1 MTYAAIVPPR
11 CEIKLARTIIFTQGT
26 GDMSEAIKLEVTEG
40 VAVIT
45 FNRPEALNTFTTD
58 MMDGLGDAY
67 QRCDNDDDIRVVVL
81 TGAGKAFCAGADLS
95 SGGDSFDANQI
106 DMEFSSCPLS
116 FQAWD
121 VRKPVIA
128 ACNGHAVGVGLG
140 IALQADMR
148 VFASEGKYGFLQ
160 NRRGVVADFA
170 AAHVL
175 PRVVGMERAF
185 ELLVRASRI
194 TGDEAVAWGL
204 ASRSVAADQVLDT
217 ALEIARDMAVNCSP
231 LVMGLH
237 KKMLWQ
243 SQDMSLPEMI
253 DYETKLLH
261 HSMRLP
267 DAVEG
272 GMAFFEKRDPQW
284 QASVSKDWPTN
295 LEEGE

>member
-1 MTYAAIVPPR
+1 
-11 CEIKLARTIIFTQGT
+11 
-26 GDMSEAIKLEVTEG
+26 MSEAILMDVQDG

-45 FNRPEALNTFTTD
+45 FNQPDSLNTFTAP

-67 QRCDNDDDIRVVVL
+67 RQCDADDDIRVVVV
-81 TGAGKAFCAGADLS
+81 TGSGKAFCAGADLS
-95 SGGDSFDANQI
+95 GGGESFDGNQI

-140 IALQADMR
+140 IALQADLR
-148 VFASEGKYGFLQ
+148 IFAAEGKYGFLQ

-185 ELLVRASRI
+185 ELLVRANRL
-194 TGDEAVAWGL
+194 TGKEAGDWGL
-204 ASRSVAADQVLDT
+204 ASRVVPADQVLET
-217 ALEIARDMAVNCSP
+217 AMEIATDMAVNCSP

-243 SQDMSLPEMI
+243 SQDLSLSQLIEL
-253 DYETKLLH
+253 ETKTLH

-272 GMAFFEKRDPQW
+272 GLAYFEKRAPQW
-284 QASVSKDWPTN
+284 KTSVSKDWPDY
-295 LEEGE
+295 LD